1 MLEWTEIIPGFD
13 ESNEEEIIG
22 FIERQRWFGSKGH
35 SITGIGLAECLVIS
49 SRPEVVLALVEV
61 RLGAEMP
68 ELYQML
74 LGVEAVANPTP
85 ARPIVTSTTEG
96 GSDRSERRSEFC
108 STRCERGRVEPRRQ
122 LGRGHVFEREQSLD
136 WHQLDPA
143 TGR

>member
-49 SRPEVVLALVEV
+49 TRPPVVLALIEV
-61 RLGAEMP
+61 RLGAGTP

-74 LGVEAVANPTP
+74 LAVEAGVNGAPD
-85 ARPIVTSTTEG
+85 RPIITSTPNAVVTE
-96 GSDRSERRSEFC
+96 
-108 STRCERGRVEPRRQ
+108 
-122 LGRGHVFEREQSLD
+122 
-136 WHQLDPA
+136 A
-143 TGR
+143 